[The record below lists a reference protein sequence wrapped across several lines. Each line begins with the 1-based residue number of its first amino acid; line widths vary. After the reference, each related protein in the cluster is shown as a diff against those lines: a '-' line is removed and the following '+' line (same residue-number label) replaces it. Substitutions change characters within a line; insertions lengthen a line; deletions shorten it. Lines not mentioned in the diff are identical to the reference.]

1 MRNIKVLVIDN
12 QTEIVGVLEEYLIK
26 ENFTVM
32 TASNR
37 DEAMEFF
44 NENKIGFIIINA
56 DLEGIDGNELCDEF
70 RSEKDIPV
78 MITSEKNE
86 AEDRIAA
93 FEVGADDYIQ
103 RPFCVKEVVAR
114 VKVILKRTEKCAEK
128 EVLSFNNEDL
138 VIKSK
143 NYEVFVRGEQ
153 VSLTAT
159 EYKILFNLAKNPK
172 RVYSREQLL
181 ILALGEEN
189 ESYDRVIDT
198 HVKNLRSKIEKDSKN
213 PQYVITVYGVGYRF
227 EGIRD

>member
-12 QTEIVGVLEEYLIK
+12 KTEIVGVLEEYLIK

-44 NENKIGFIIINA
+44 NENKIGFIIINS
-56 DLEGIDGNELCDEF
+56 DLEGIDGNELCNEF

-198 HVKNLRSKIEKDSKN
+198 HVKNLRSKIEKDSKS